1 MDAVTSILG
10 GGIRVGV
17 VLQGKKVKD
26 DNRTLQQSGISQNED
41 LESLGFTLEPSFVE
55 ACSPSAQKGSPL
67 LLPYDAN
74 QELSRLGRF
83 ILDIV
88 SRQLYFGSKLI

>member
-26 DNRTLQQSGISQNED
+26 DSRTLQQSGISQNED
-41 LESLGFTLEPSFVE
+41 LESLGFTLEPSFTE
-55 ACSPSAQKGSPL
+55 AASPLSQKGSPL
-67 LLPYDAN
+67 LLPCDVN
-74 QELSRLGRF
+74 QELLRLGIF
-83 ILDIV
+83 ILDNFSWLLHFV
-88 SRQLYFGSKLI
+88 SKLI

>member
-55 ACSPSAQKGSPL
+55 ASPSAQKGSPL

>member
-26 DNRTLQQSGISQNED
+26 DSRTLQQSGISQTED

-55 ACSPSAQKGSPL
+55 AASPLSRKGSPL
-67 LLPYDAN
+67 LLLCDAN
-74 QELSRLGRF
+74 QELSRLARF
-83 ILDIV
+83 IVDIF
-88 SRQLYFGSKLI
+88 LGNFTMNLN